1 LEDEGVEFEDDKI
14 KDRFFVEA
22 DSLAISKVD
31 RKFWRKRGRSPSCGA
46 KSGNGNKRAKLAEAE
61 VSQQVLQKE
70 ILDILNR
77 RGEGKSC

>member
-1 LEDEGVEFEDDKI
+1 MEDEGVEFEDDKI

-31 RKFWRKRGRSPSCGA
+31 RKLWRKRGRSPSCGA
-46 KSGNGNKRAKLAEAE
+46 KSSNGNKRAKLAEAE